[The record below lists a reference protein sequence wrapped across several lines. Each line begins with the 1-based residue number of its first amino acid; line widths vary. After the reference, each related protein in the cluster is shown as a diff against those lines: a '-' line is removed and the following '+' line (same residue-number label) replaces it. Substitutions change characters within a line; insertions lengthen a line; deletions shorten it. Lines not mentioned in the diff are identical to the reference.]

1 MTWPTIEQRRFESF
15 GGNSMRSLR
24 RILLSAAVLLPAIA
38 LLTVRAEAQAAP
50 GTPLHRPG
58 VQYMRGA
65 AAAATHESPQ
75 PNMTYYG
82 GTVLPNT
89 TTYAIWWGKPSDFPS
104 DARGKIDE
112 FLEGLDGS
120 PYLAIADQYMLGQ
133 KAHTHFGGNLF
144 DNSAPTT
151 QTDIFAIDADVNKE
165 VAKVLQQY
173 GMKPDPN
180 AVYNVFTSNF
190 PNQGIFCA
198 FHDANPAPDGTLINY
213 TYVPNPTDN
222 YGCEN
227 FEDPFIARNPI
238 SQGTLD
244 VASATAHEFMET
256 ITDVYFDGWHD
267 PNFIEVGDPCDFL
280 VLSGV
285 PLESSTWELQ
295 TIWSNQV
302 SGCAQGGSHNVRIV
316 GALSNFG
323 GIATF
328 DIPDAAYGTFAE
340 NINQGGTTVG
350 SYEDADIVI
359 HAFMRDNLGHITMI
373 DPPGATGSFGFFAA
387 AQALGIN
394 ADGVI
399 AGYYNDASFVTHG
412 FVRDTHGKFTTFDAP
427 GAART
432 LAGSINNEGAV
443 AGRYVDANFAHHGF
457 VRDSYG
463 NFATFDAPG
472 AGNVSDSG
480 TWVESMNEV
489 GAVTGYYLLDTK
501 SARRG
506 FVRDAYG
513 NFATFDAPGASHAP
527 GAGTVAF
534 SINDNGVV
542 AGYFTDAK
550 FVQHGFLRDAHGNFT
565 TFDAP
570 GAAYS
575 TVASAINAQ
584 GLVAGYF
591 SDAQGNAHGFV
602 RDTYGNFNT
611 FGALAT
617 SLNANGAIAG
627 YYSAPIP

>member
-1 MTWPTIEQRRFESF
+1 
-15 GGNSMRSLR
+15 MRPLR
-24 RILLSAAVLLPAIA
+24 RTLRVAAILLPAMG
-38 LLTVRAEAQAAP
+38 LLAARANGQAAP
-50 GTPLHRPG
+50 AARLHRPG

-65 AAAATHESPQ
+65 AAAPESPQ

-82 GTVLPNT
+82 GPVFPNT

-104 DARGKIDE
+104 DAREKLDDL
-112 FLEGLDGS
+112 LEGLDGS
-120 PYLAIADQYMLGQ
+120 RYLAIADQYMLGQ
-133 KAHTHFGGNLF
+133 KTHTRFGGNLF
-144 DNSAPTT
+144 DTSAPTT
-151 QTDIFAIDADVNKE
+151 QTDPFAIDADVNKE
-165 VAKVLQQY
+165 VAKVLQRY

-198 FHDANPAPDGTLINY
+198 FHDANYAPDGTLINY
-213 TYVPNPTDN
+213 TYMPNSTGIS
-222 YGCEN
+222 GCTF

-238 SQGTLD
+238 SQGTRD
-244 VASATAHEFMET
+244 VAASTGHEFMET
-256 ITDVYFDGWHD
+256 ITDAQFTGWHD
-267 PNFIEVGDPCDFL
+267 PNYVEVGDPCSYL

-285 PLESSTWELQ
+285 PLEGSKWELQ

-302 SGCAQGGSHNVRIV
+302 SGCVQGASHDVRIV

-328 DIPDAAYGTFAE
+328 DIPDATYGTFAE
-340 NINQGGTTVG
+340 SINRDGTSVG
-350 SYEDADIVI
+350 SYQDADLVI
-359 HAFMRDNLGHITMI
+359 HAFMRDNLGHISMI
-373 DPPGATGSFGFFAA
+373 DPPGAASIGPSFPA

-394 ADGVI
+394 AGGAI
-399 AGYYNDASFVTHG
+399 TGYYGDASGVSHG

-432 LAGSINNEGAV
+432 LAGSINNGGAV
-443 AGRYVDANFAHHGF
+443 AGRYVDINFVHHGF

-463 NFATFDAPG
+463 NLATLDAPG
-472 AGNVSDSG
+472 AGNGLDSG
-480 TWVESMNEV
+480 TWVQSINEE
-489 GAVTGYYLLDTK
+489 GAVTGYYLDTN
-501 SARRG
+501 SASHG

-513 NFATFDAPGASHAP
+513 NFATFDAPGASKAP

-534 SINDNGVV
+534 SIDDEGVV
-542 AGYFTDAK
+542 AGCFTDAK
-550 FVQHGFLRDAHGNFT
+550 FVQHAFLRDVHGNFT

-575 TVASAINAQ
+575 TVARAINAQ

-591 SDAQGNAHGFV
+591 SDSNGNAHGFV
-602 RDTYGNFNT
+602 RDKYGNFKT

-617 SLNANGAIAG
+617 SLNPNGAIAG
-627 YYSAPIP
+627 YYSAPLP

>member
-1 MTWPTIEQRRFESF
+1 VRSF
-15 GGNSMRSLR
+15 T
-24 RILLSAAVLLPAIA
+24 RILLSAAVLLPAMG
-38 LLTVRAEAQAAP
+38 LLAARANGQAAA
-50 GTPLHRPG
+50 GTRLHRPG

-65 AAAATHESPQ
+65 AAAAAAPESPQ
-75 PNMTYYG
+75 PNMTYFG
-82 GTVLPNT
+82 GPVFPNT

-104 DARGKIDE
+104 DERGKIDE

-120 PYLAIADQYMLGQ
+120 AYLAIADQYMLGE
-133 KAHTHFGGNLF
+133 KTHTHFGGNLF
-144 DNSAPTT
+144 DASAPTA
-151 QTDIFAIDADVNKE
+151 QTDVLAIDADVNKE

-190 PNQGIFCA
+190 PSFTSNQFDFCA
-198 FHDANPAPDGTLINY
+198 FHDANYAPDGTVINY
-213 TYVPNPTDN
+213 AYLPNSTNISDC
-222 YGCEN
+222 GF

-238 SQGTLD
+238 SQGTRD
-244 VASATAHEFMET
+244 VIASTAHEFMET
-256 ITDVYFDGWHD
+256 ITDAQFTGWHD
-267 PNFIEVGDPCDFL
+267 PNYTEVGDPCSYV

-285 PLESSTWELQ
+285 PLESSRWETQ

-302 SGCAQGGSHNVRIV
+302 SGCAQGGSHDVRIV

-340 NINQGGTTVG
+340 SINQDGASVG
-350 SYEDADIVI
+350 SYQDADLVI
-359 HAFMRDNLGHITMI
+359 HAFTRDNLGHITMI
-373 DPPGATGSFGFFAA
+373 DPPGAASINPGFPA

-399 AGYYNDASFVTHG
+399 AGYYGDTSGAFHG
-412 FVRDTHGKFTTFDAP
+412 FVRDIRGKFTTFDAQ
-427 GAART
+427 GAVKTFAR
-432 LAGSINNEGAV
+432 SINNGGAV
-443 AGRYVDANFAHHGF
+443 AGRYIDVNLVRHGY
-457 VRDSYG
+457 VRDIYG

-472 AGNVSDSG
+472 AGSGHDSG
-480 TWVESMNEV
+480 TWAESINNE
-489 GAVTGYYLLDTK
+489 GAVTGYYLLDTN
-501 SARRG
+501 SPRHG
-506 FVRDAYG
+506 FVRDSHG

-550 FVQHGFLRDAHGNFT
+550 FVQHAFLRDEHGNFT

-575 TVASAINAQ
+575 TIARAINAQ
-584 GLVAGYF
+584 GMVAGYF
-591 SDAQGNAHGFV
+591 SDAHGIAHGFV
-602 RDTYGNFNT
+602 RDKHGNFDT

-617 SLNANGAIAG
+617 SVNAKGAIAG
-627 YYSAPIP
+627 YYSAPTR